1 MQEAKESLANCMP
14 TSETDALTENE
25 LFELANLIDF
35 WMGTPT
41 QVWEIDTAGYWWK
54 ILNTGK
60 TK

>member
-1 MQEAKESLANCMP
+1 MP